1 LAVGD
6 HRATVRAQLGGAVRA
21 HHAGWARSS
30 AGEEN
35 SKEDWH
41 MRFSA
46 LFLAG
51 IAATGLATVQEAQAG
66 ATLDNVK
73 SKGFVQCGVNVSGL
87 PGFAEVDANNNWSG
101 MDVDLCKAVAAALF
115 GDATKVKYT
124 PLNAKERFTAL
135 QSGEI
140 DVLSRNTTWT
150 SSRDSALGLNFAG
163 VNYYDGQGFMAKKEL
178 GVASAK
184 ELDGASVCVQAGTTT
199 ELNLADYFRANNMQY
214 TPVVFENNDEV
225 NKAYEAG
232 RCDVLTTD
240 QSGLYA
246 TRVKLANADDHVI
259 LPEVISKEPLGPA
272 VRQGDD
278 EWFDIV
284 KWTLFAMIQ
293 AEEFGLTSANVDQVK
308 AESTNPDVQ
317 RFLGVIEEK
326 GPELGMPKD
335 FAVQIIKQVG
345 NYGESFDRNVGP
357 NTPLKIERGLNAL
370 WTNGG
375 LIYAMP
381 FR

>member
-1 LAVGD
+1 
-6 HRATVRAQLGGAVRA
+6 
-21 HHAGWARSS
+21 
-30 AGEEN
+30 
-35 SKEDWH
+35 
-41 MRFSA
+41 MRIVSA
-46 LFLAG
+46 LMAG
-51 IAATGLATVQEAQAG
+51 SAAAVALISADANAG
-66 ATLDNVK
+66 AIFDGVK
-73 SKGFVQCGVNVSGL
+73 QKGFVQCGVNSSGL
-87 PGFAEVDANNNWSG
+87 PGFASVDAQNNWSG
-101 MDVDLCKAVAAALF
+101 LDIDLCMAVAAAMF
-115 GDATKVKYT
+115 GDATKVKFT
-124 PLNAKERFTAL
+124 GLTAKERFTAL
-135 QSGEI
+135 QSGEV

-150 SSRDSALGLNFAG
+150 LSRDAALGLEFTG

-178 GVASAK
+178 GVSSAK

-199 ELNLADYFRANNMQY
+199 ELNLADYFRSNNLKY
-214 TPVVFENNDEV
+214 NAVVFENNDEV

-246 TRVKLANADDHVI
+246 TRVKLATPDDHVI

-284 KWTLFAMIQ
+284 KWTLYAMIQ
-293 AEEFGLTSANVDQVK
+293 AEEFGITSANVEQVK
-308 AESTNPDVQ
+308 GETQNPDIQ

-326 GPELGMPKD
+326 GKELGLPND
-335 FAVQIIKQVG
+335 FAVKIIAQVG
-345 NYGESFDRNVGP
+345 NYGDSFDRNVGP
-357 NTPLKIERGLNAL
+357 STPLKIERGLNAL

-375 LIYAMP
+375 LMYNPP

>member
-1 LAVGD
+1 
-6 HRATVRAQLGGAVRA
+6 
-21 HHAGWARSS
+21 
-30 AGEEN
+30 
-35 SKEDWH
+35 
-41 MRFSA
+41 MRLLPMLS
-46 LFLAG
+46 G
-51 IAATGLATVQEAQAG
+51 IAALGLLATGEAQAG
-66 ATLDNVK
+66 TVLDSVK
-73 SKGFVQCGVNVSGL
+73 QKGFVQCGVNVSGL
-87 PGFAEVDANNNWSG
+87 PGFAEVDSANNWKG
-101 MDVDLCKAVAAALF
+101 LDVDVCRAVAAALF

-150 SSRDSALGLNFAG
+150 SSRESALGLNFAG

-178 GVASAK
+178 GVKSAK

-199 ELNLADYFRANNMQY
+199 ELNLADYFRANNLKY

-246 TRVKLANADDHVI
+246 TRVKLANPDDHVI

-278 EWFDIV
+278 EWNDIV
-284 KWTLFAMIQ
+284 RWTLFAMLQ
-293 AEEFGLTSANVDQVK
+293 AEEFELTSANVDKAV
-308 AESTNPDVQ
+308 AESQNPDVQ

-326 GPELGMPKD
+326 GPELKLPKD

-345 NYGESFDRNVGP
+345 NYGESFERNLGP
-357 NTPLKIERGLNAL
+357 KTPIGLPRGVNNL
-370 WTNGG
+370 WTKGG
-375 LIYAMP
+375 LMYAP
-381 FR
+381 PIR

>member
-1 LAVGD
+1 
-6 HRATVRAQLGGAVRA
+6 
-21 HHAGWARSS
+21 
-30 AGEEN
+30 
-35 SKEDWH
+35 
-41 MRFSA
+41 MRLSA
-46 LFLAG
+46 LLMAG
-51 IAATGLATVQEAQAG
+51 TAAACAVAASDAQAG
-66 ATLDNVK
+66 ATLDGVK
-73 SKGFVQCGVNVSGL
+73 SKGFIQCGVNSSGL
-87 PGFAEVDANNNWSG
+87 PGFATVDSSNNWSG
-101 MDVDLCKAVAAALF
+101 LDIDLCRAVAAALF

-150 SSRDSALGLNFAG
+150 SSRESALGLNFTG
-163 VNYYDGQGFMAKKEL
+163 VNYYDGQGFMAKKSL
-178 GVASAK
+178 GVNSAL

-199 ELNLADYFRANNMQY
+199 ELNLTDYFRANNMKY
-214 TPVVFENNDEV
+214 NPVVYENNDEV

-246 TRVKLANADDHVI
+246 TRVKMANADDHVI

-278 EWFDIV
+278 EWADV
-284 KWTLFAMIQ
+284 VRWTLFAMIQ
-293 AEEFGLTSANVDQVK
+293 AEEFGLTAANVDQVK
-308 AESTNPDVQ
+308 GETKNPDIQ

-326 GPELGMPKD
+326 GKELGMPND
-335 FAVQIIKQVG
+335 FSVQIIKQVG
-345 NYGESFDRNVGP
+345 NYGESFDRNVGAS
-357 NTPLKIERGLNAL
+357 TPLKIERGLNAL
-370 WTNGG
+370 WKDGG
-375 LIYAMP
+375 LMYNPP

>member
-1 LAVGD
+1 
-6 HRATVRAQLGGAVRA
+6 
-21 HHAGWARSS
+21 
-30 AGEEN
+30 
-35 SKEDWH
+35 
-41 MRFSA
+41 MRQSA
-46 LFLAG
+46 LLAG
-51 IAATGLATVQEAQAG
+51 IAALGLLAAHEARAG

-73 SKGFVQCGVNVSGL
+73 GKGFVQCGVNVSGL

-101 MDVDLCKAVAAALF
+101 LDVDLCRAVAAALL

-150 SSRDSALGLNFAG
+150 SSRDSALGLDFPV
-163 VNYYDGQGFMAKKEL
+163 VNYYDGQGFMAKKSL
-178 GVASAK
+178 GVDSALK
-184 ELDGASVCVQAGTTT
+184 LDGAAVCVQTGTTT
-199 ELNLADYFRANNMQY
+199 ELNLADYFRANNMKY

-246 TRVKLANADDHVI
+246 TRVKLANPDDHIV

-272 VRQGDD
+272 VRHGDN
-278 EWFDIV
+278 EWADV
-284 KWTLFAMIQ
+284 VRWTFFAMLQ
-293 AEEFGLTSANVDQVK
+293 AEEFGINSANVEQVK
-308 AESTNPDVQ
+308 GESKNPDVQ

-326 GPELGMPKD
+326 GKELGMPND
-335 FAVQIIKQVG
+335 FAVQVITQVG
-345 NYGESFDRNVGP
+345 NYGDSFDRNVGP
-357 NTPLKIERGLNAL
+357 KTPLKIQRGLNAL
-370 WTNGG
+370 WKNGG
-375 LIYAMP
+375 IMYNPP

>member
-1 LAVGD
+1 
-6 HRATVRAQLGGAVRA
+6 
-21 HHAGWARSS
+21 
-30 AGEEN
+30 
-35 SKEDWH
+35 
-41 MRFSA
+41 MRYSA
-46 LFLAG
+46 LLLAG
-51 IAATGLATVQEAQAG
+51 IAATGLATVEAQAG

-87 PGFAEVDANNNWSG
+87 PGFAEVDANNNWTG
-101 MDVDLCKAVAAALF
+101 LDVDLCKAVAAAVF

-199 ELNLADYFRANNMQY
+199 ELNLADYFRANGLQY

-246 TRVKLANADDHVI
+246 TRVKLANPDDHVI

-284 KWTLFAMIQ
+284 KWTLYAMIQ
-293 AEEFGLTSANVDQVK
+293 AEEFGINSANVQQVK
-308 AESTNPDVQ
+308 AETQNPDIQ

-326 GPELGMPKD
+326 GKELGLPND
-335 FAVQIIKQVG
+335 FAVQIVTQVG
-345 NYGESFDRNVGP
+345 NYGDSFDRNVGP

-370 WTNGG
+370 WKDGG
-375 LIYAMP
+375 LMYNPP

>member
-1 LAVGD
+1 
-6 HRATVRAQLGGAVRA
+6 
-21 HHAGWARSS
+21 
-30 AGEEN
+30 
-35 SKEDWH
+35 
-41 MRFSA
+41 MRISA
-46 LFLAG
+46 LLLAG
-51 IAATGLATVQEAQAG
+51 VAATAMVASQEARAG

-87 PGFAEVDANNNWSG
+87 PGFAEVDSSNNWKG
-101 MDVDLCKAVAAALF
+101 IDVDLCRAVAAGLF

-163 VNYYDGQGFMAKKEL
+163 INYYDGQGFMAKKSL
-178 GVASAK
+178 GVKSAL
-184 ELDGASVCVQAGTTT
+184 ELDGASVCVQSGTTT
-199 ELNLADYFRANNMQY
+199 ELNLADYFRANNMKY
-214 TPVVFENNDEV
+214 NPVVYENNDEV
-225 NKAYEAG
+225 NKAYDAG

-246 TRVKLANADDHVI
+246 TRVKLANPDDHVI

-278 EWFDIV
+278 EWNDIV
-284 KWTLFAMIQ
+284 RWTLFAMIQ
-293 AEEFGLTSANVDQVK
+293 AEEFGITSKNVEQVK
-308 AESTNPDVQ
+308 GETKNPDIQ

-326 GPELGMPKD
+326 GKELGMPND
-335 FAVQIIKQVG
+335 FAVKIVTQVG
-345 NYGESFDRNVGP
+345 NYGESFERNLGQS
-357 NTPLKIERGLNAL
+357 TPLKIQRGLNAL
-370 WTNGG
+370 WKNGG
-375 LIYAMP
+375 LMYNPP

>member
-1 LAVGD
+1 
-6 HRATVRAQLGGAVRA
+6 
-21 HHAGWARSS
+21 
-30 AGEEN
+30 
-35 SKEDWH
+35 
-41 MRFSA
+41 MRLSA
-46 LFLAG
+46 LLVAG
-51 IAATGLATVQEAQAG
+51 TAATASVFVANAANAG

-73 SKGFVQCGVNVSGL
+73 SKGFVQCGVNSSGL
-87 PGFAEVDANNNWSG
+87 PGFATVDSSNNWSG
-101 MDVDLCKAVAAALF
+101 LDIDLCRAVAAALF

-150 SSRDSALGLNFAG
+150 SSRDSALGLNFPA

-178 GVASAK
+178 GVTSAL

-199 ELNLADYFRANNMQY
+199 ELNLADYFRANNMKFN
-214 TPVVFENNDEV
+214 PVVYENNDEV

-246 TRVKLANADDHVI
+246 TRVKTANPDEHVI

-278 EWFDIV
+278 EWADIV
-284 KWTLFAMIQ
+284 RWSFYAMLQ
-293 AEEFGLTSANVDQVK
+293 AEEFGIDSENVEK
-308 AESTNPDVQ
+308 IKTESTNPDVQ

-326 GPELGMPKD
+326 GKELGLPND
-335 FAVQIIKQVG
+335 FAVAVITQVG
-345 NYGESFDRNVGP
+345 NYADSFNRNVGP
-357 NTPLKIERGLNAL
+357 DTPLKIERGLNAL
-370 WTNGG
+370 WKDGG
-375 LIYAMP
+375 LMYNPP

>member
-1 LAVGD
+1 
-6 HRATVRAQLGGAVRA
+6 
-21 HHAGWARSS
+21 
-30 AGEEN
+30 
-35 SKEDWH
+35 
-41 MRFSA
+41 MRHSA
-46 LFLAG
+46 LLAG
-51 IAATGLATVQEAQAG
+51 IAALGLLAAQEARAG

-101 MDVDLCKAVAAALF
+101 LDVDLCRAVAAALF

-150 SSRDSALGLNFAG
+150 SSRDSALGLDFPV
-163 VNYYDGQGFMAKKEL
+163 VNYYDGQGFMAKKSL
-178 GVASAK
+178 GVDSALK
-184 ELDGASVCVQAGTTT
+184 LDGAAVCVQTGTTT
-199 ELNLADYFRANNMQY
+199 ELNLADYFRGNNMKY

-246 TRVKLANADDHVI
+246 TRVKLANPDDHIV
-259 LPEVISKEPLGPA
+259 LPEVISKEPLGPS
-272 VRQGDD
+272 VRHGDN
-278 EWFDIV
+278 EWADVVRWSF
-284 KWTLFAMIQ
+284 FAMLQ
-293 AEEFGLTSANVDQVK
+293 AEEFGISSANVEQVK
-308 AESTNPDVQ
+308 TESKNPDVQ

-326 GPELGMPKD
+326 GKELGLPND
-335 FAVQIIKQVG
+335 FAVQIITQVG
-345 NYGESFDRNVGP
+345 NYGDSFDRNVGP
-357 NTPLKIERGLNAL
+357 KTPLKIERGLNAL
-370 WTNGG
+370 WKNGG
-375 LIYAMP
+375 LMYNPP

>member
-1 LAVGD
+1 
-6 HRATVRAQLGGAVRA
+6 
-21 HHAGWARSS
+21 
-30 AGEEN
+30 
-35 SKEDWH
+35 

-46 LFLAG
+46 LLLAG
-51 IAATGLATVQEAQAG
+51 IAATGLATVQEAHAG

-87 PGFAEVDANNNWSG
+87 PGFAEVDANNNWTG
-101 MDVDLCKAVAAALF
+101 LDVDLCKAVAAALF

-163 VNYYDGQGFMAKKEL
+163 VNYYDGQGFMAKKSL

-199 ELNLADYFRANNMQY
+199 ELNLADYFRANGLKY

-246 TRVKLANADDHVI
+246 TRVKLANPDEHVI

-284 KWTLFAMIQ
+284 KWTLYAMIQ
-293 AEEFGLTSANVDQVK
+293 AEEFGINSANVQQVK
-308 AESTNPDVQ
+308 AESQNPDVQ

-326 GPELGMPKD
+326 GKELGLPND
-335 FAVQIIKQVG
+335 FAVQIVTQVG
-345 NYGESFDRNVGP
+345 NYGDSFARNVGP
-357 NTPLKIERGLNAL
+357 DTPLKIERGLNAL
-370 WTNGG
+370 WKDGG
-375 LIYAMP
+375 LMYNPP

>member
-1 LAVGD
+1 
-6 HRATVRAQLGGAVRA
+6 
-21 HHAGWARSS
+21 
-30 AGEEN
+30 
-35 SKEDWH
+35 
-41 MRFSA
+41 MRLSV
-46 LFLAG
+46 LLAG
-51 IAATGLATVQEAQAG
+51 IAALGLLAAQEARAG
-66 ATLDNVK
+66 ATLDSVK
-73 SKGFVQCGVNVSGL
+73 QKGFVQCGVNVSGL
-87 PGFAEVDANNNWSG
+87 PGFATVDASNNWTG
-101 MDVDLCKAVAAALF
+101 LDVDLCRAVAAAVF

-199 ELNLADYFRANNMQY
+199 ELNLADYFRGNGMTYNS
-214 TPVVFENNDEV
+214 VVFENNDEV
-225 NKAYEAG
+225 NKAYDAG

-246 TRVKLANADDHVI
+246 SRLKLANPDDHVI

-293 AEEFGLTSANVDQVK
+293 AEEFEITSANVEQVK
-308 AESTNPDVQ
+308 AETKNPDIQ
-317 RFLGVIEEK
+317 RYLGVIEEK
-326 GPELGMPKD
+326 GKELGLPND
-335 FAVQIIKQVG
+335 FAVQIITQVG
-345 NYGESFDRNVGP
+345 GYGESFERNLGASS
-357 NTPLKIERGLNAL
+357 PLKIERGLNAL
-370 WTNGG
+370 WTKGG
-375 LIYAMP
+375 LMYNPP

>member
-1 LAVGD
+1 
-6 HRATVRAQLGGAVRA
+6 
-21 HHAGWARSS
+21 
-30 AGEEN
+30 
-35 SKEDWH
+35 
-41 MRFSA
+41 
-46 LFLAG
+46 
-51 IAATGLATVQEAQAG
+51 
-66 ATLDNVK
+66 
-73 SKGFVQCGVNVSGL
+73 
-87 PGFAEVDANNNWSG
+87 PGFAEVDANNNWTG
-101 MDVDLCKAVAAALF
+101 LDVDVCRALAAALF

-150 SSRDSALGLNFAG
+150 SSRDSALGLNFTG
-163 VNYYDGQGFMAKKEL
+163 VNYYDGQGFMAKKDL
-178 GVASAK
+178 GVSSAK

-199 ELNLADYFRANNMQY
+199 ELNLADYFRANGMQY

-240 QSGLYA
+240 RSGLYA
-246 TRVKLANADDHVI
+246 TRVKLANPDDHII

-293 AEEFGLTSANVDQVK
+293 AEEFGITSGNVEQVK
-308 AESTNPDVQ
+308 GETQNPDIQ

-326 GPELGMPKD
+326 GKELGLPND
-335 FAVQIIKQVG
+335 FAVQIVSQVG
-345 NYGESFDRNVGP
+345 NYGESFERNLGP
-357 NTPLKIERGLNAL
+357 NTPLKIDRGLNAL
-370 WTNGG
+370 WTDGG
-375 LIYAMP
+375 LMYSPP